1 MLTGMRIILPALMQA
16 AKITK
21 KASGLTFKKQYNQ
34 SSFRDEFLGTKTT
47 F

>member
-1 MLTGMRIILPALMQA
+1 MLKGMHNILPALMQA

-21 KASGLTFKKQYNQ
+21 KACELAFKKQYNQ
-34 SSFRDEFLGTKTT
+34 SSFKDQFLGTKTT